1 MRNSPSIVCGLFLA
15 ACAWAP
21 APSTALSG
29 ASALAPVNDGAL
41 APATTTAPAATTAP
55 AREAPQQDPR
65 AGLPRTRL
73 PSSWRP
79 GDVTL
84 QGFLGASFF
93 ELSTEGAS
101 PLEDED
107 ATFPTIG
114 GGAQWK
120 VAGDR
125 LDFGFEGLLQF
136 AWNGDISAFVSTGAG
151 TAVAVDVNLLVF
163 DLYGG
168 PFVNCMLGGKA
179 RAYAGAGPV
188 LRWGSYD
195 QDGPSN
201 LASGDGDGFGVGYY
215 ARAGLEFEVSRN
227 SMVGFAARWS
237 AAEMDLSGR
246 LGDLDLNGLD
256 LVITVTQ
263 GF

>member
-21 APSTALSG
+21 APSAALPGGHETAL
-29 ASALAPVNDGAL
+29 ANDSAV
-41 APATTTAPAATTAP
+41 APAIAPAP
-55 AREAPQQDPR
+55 AHETPQQDPQ
-65 AGLPRTRL
+65 AGRPRTKL
-73 PSSWRP
+73 PSNWRP

-84 QGFLGASFF
+84 QGFLGVSFF
-93 ELSTEGAS
+93 ELSTES
-101 PLEDED
+101 ITPLEDED

-120 VAGDR
+120 LAGDR
-125 LDFGFEGLLQF
+125 LDFGVEGLLQF
-136 AWNGDISAFVSTGAG
+136 AWNGDIAAFVSTGGG

-195 QDGPSN
+195 QESQSSLG
-201 LASGDGDGFGVGYY
+201 AGDGDGFGVGYY
-215 ARAGLEFEVSRN
+215 ARAGIEFEVSRN
-227 SMVGFAARWS
+227 SMIGFAARWS
-237 AAEMDLSGR
+237 DAEMDLSGR
-246 LGDLDLNGLD
+246 IGDLDLNGVD
-256 LVITVTQ
+256 FVITVTQ